1 MAVLL
6 QALGESS
13 KRASINY
20 PQLLGKTVLINTPSY
35 LRYIF
40 HGFSAFMP
48 QSFIDKVTVIPAR
61 FGHTHVRHILVANNK
76 GVAWWSMACHCNRQ
90 TD

>member
-1 MAVLL
+1 MVENCVLGCDMKL
-6 QALGESS
+6 LVQALGDSS

-48 QSFIDKVTVIPAR
+48 QSFIDKVTVTLTLADR
-61 FGHTHVRHILVANNK
+61 KHATCYFG
-76 GVAWWSMACHCNRQ
+76 SM
-90 TD
+90 